1 MELYYTADGTAGIDR
16 ISVLLTQDHVI
27 GYQQDHV
34 NGADPAYDHRH
45 ALRDYTTPLI
55 GDEVTVATSGTLVQR
70 TCTYSVPEAWMV
82 DDLSVVAFVAEQG
95 GPVYQVRSVAATGGT
110 STGMANEERASG
122 TGPAFPVPTN
132 DMVTIPLDPMGM
144 QGILVLR
151 DVLGRVVLLRRLGQ
165 GATQLVL
172 LLNDLETGT
181 YLYGMERCPARVLVA
196 AR

>member
-1 MELYYTADGTAGIDR
+1 
-16 ISVLLTQDHVI
+16 
-27 GYQQDHV
+27 
-34 NGADPAYDHRH
+34 
-45 ALRDYTTPLI
+45 
-55 GDEVTVATSGTLVQR
+55 
-70 TCTYSVPEAWMV
+70 
-82 DDLSVVAFVAEQG
+82 
-95 GPVYQVRSVAATGGT
+95 
-110 STGMANEERASG
+110 
-122 TGPAFPVPTN
+122 
-132 DMVTIPLDPMGM
+132 MGM